1 MEMCCLELRMKHIKI
16 YLLGFL
22 LLSVQ
27 FAQAQ
32 SDKGFKR
39 WNLDLPLAWTDFSGK
54 PDSPDTDFAAA
65 TYAGLELDVVEV
77 SYLGYVTFKVR
88 AVFDSHRSW
97 AHPDRQDEHVL
108 AHEQLHFDITEI
120 FARRLERK
128 LNAMKLKVK
137 DKDVA
142 KKLALQ
148 YNEAQMKEQER
159 FDKDCVHGLD
169 RNNQKSWR
177 NNVDRELK
185 IKRVAPRL
193 VAKE

>member
-1 MEMCCLELRMKHIKI
+1 MKHLKI
-16 YLLGFL
+16 YLLGVL
-22 LLSVQ
+22 LLSVHV
-27 FAQAQ
+27 AQAQ
-32 SDKGFKR
+32 SNKAFKR
-39 WNLDLPLAWTDFSGK
+39 WDLRLPLQWGDFAGK

-77 SYLGYVTFKVR
+77 SYIGNVTFKVR

-97 AHPDRQDEHVL
+97 AHPDRKDEHVL
-108 AHEQLHFDITEI
+108 AHEQLHFDITEVY
-120 FARRLERK
+120 ARRLERK
-128 LNAMKLKVK
+128 LNTMKLKVK
-137 DKDVA
+137 DKEVA

-169 RNNQKSWR
+169 RKNQESWR
-177 NNVDRELK
+177 NNIDRELK